1 MAADWQYNTLDSDMA
16 LFVFPSRHQLLGSV
30 ATALNFGGLRLR
42 ASLLANSIHDRTRP
56 IPAGR
61 FSIVVIP
68 KSTPLIFTS
77 PRFIIIH
84 RYCPLPENHIQPWY
98 TSDISAAYS
107 FGLGNTMLR
116 ISLEINNLADQ
127 QYEVIRNY
135 PMPGRNYKVIAQW
148 NF

>member
-1 MAADWQYNTLDSDMA
+1 MAA
-16 LFVFPSRHQLLGSV
+16 
-30 ATALNFGGLRLR
+30 GLQWHGVDINYSWIYTGQRWD
-42 ASLLANSIHDRTRP
+42 NSSNI
-56 IPAGR
+56 
-61 FSIVVIP
+61 
-68 KSTPLIFTS
+68 
-77 PRFIIIH
+77 
-84 RYCPLPENHIQPWY
+84 PENHIQPWY